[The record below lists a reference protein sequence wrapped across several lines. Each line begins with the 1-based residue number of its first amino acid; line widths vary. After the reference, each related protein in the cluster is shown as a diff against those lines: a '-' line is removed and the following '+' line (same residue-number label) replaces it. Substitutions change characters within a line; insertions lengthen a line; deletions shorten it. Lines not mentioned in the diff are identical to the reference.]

1 MAINYNK
8 KLVPIIGKKEE
19 FKPPVIDYAD
29 MAREMQEYVIEQ
41 CEEVL
46 RMFNNGEKKHYYECA
61 EAIKKIL
68 DDKYSGSFHVVMG
81 RDFGSYFNYE
91 VGNCIQFWI
100 MQHCFLIF
108 KHG

>member
-1 MAINYNK
+1 MSTQVNK
-8 KLVPIIGKKEE
+8 KPAQIIGKKEE
-19 FKPPVIDYAD
+19 FKPPMIDYVD
-29 MAREMQEYVIEQ
+29 MPKEMQEFVIEQ

-46 RMFNNGEKKHYYECA
+46 RMFNKCEKKYYYECA
-61 EAIKKIL
+61 EAIKKIIEER
-68 DDKYSGSFHVVMG
+68 YRGCYHVIVG

-100 MQHCFLIF
+100 TQHCFLIF